1 MTKDQL
7 SDLLLAATHAIC
19 RAEKLREH
27 WATEAAWKAEQTY
40 FKALRDTL
48 STEQSQ

>member
-7 SDLLLAATHAIC
+7 SDLLLAATHAVC
-19 RAEKLREH
+19 RAEKLRED
-27 WATEAAWKAEQTY
+27 WATEAAWNAEQTY

-48 STEQSQ
+48 SMEEAQ

>member
-7 SDLLLAATHAIC
+7 SDLLLAATHAVC
-19 RAEKLREH
+19 RAEKLRED
-27 WATEAAWKAEQTY
+27 WATDAAWSAEQTY

-48 STEQSQ
+48 SMETAQ